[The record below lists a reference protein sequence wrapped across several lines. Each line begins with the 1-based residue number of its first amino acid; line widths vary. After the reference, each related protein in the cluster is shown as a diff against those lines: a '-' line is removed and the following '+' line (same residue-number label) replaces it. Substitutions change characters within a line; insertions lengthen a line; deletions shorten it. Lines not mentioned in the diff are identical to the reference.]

1 MKSRSQFSLWSKFRT
16 SGTTVLQAVS
26 AKSPLVTIR
35 SRLHT
40 QSTICSF
47 QYFDQFSD
55 LDLRQNIFNLIIFI
69 SNTKLPWAVSF
80 EFSSH
85 YIQKENSLSANPHDH
100 IEPQQIKEYSIICAS
115 YIRKGRKEL
124 NHSVLL

>member
-16 SGTTVLQAVS
+16 SGTTVLQAAS

-69 SNTKLPWAVSF
+69 SNTKLLLAVSF

-85 YIQKENSLSANPHDH
+85 HIQKENSLSANPHDH